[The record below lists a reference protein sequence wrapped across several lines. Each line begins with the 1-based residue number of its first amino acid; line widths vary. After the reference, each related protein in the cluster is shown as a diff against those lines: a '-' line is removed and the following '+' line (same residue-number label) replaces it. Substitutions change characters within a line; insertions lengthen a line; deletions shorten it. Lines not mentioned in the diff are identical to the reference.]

1 MILKTLAL
9 GESFLFLVQSILQH
23 KSYADKIDSIIF
35 AEKLPGMKKLFKN
48 QWTNIIL
55 VVIIIAMVM
64 PQTRKPIAIVFNKII
79 ASNPSVTDEEE
90 RPEIESY
97 NWILEDRF
105 KKEVDFRQFKNKVIF
120 INYWATWCPPCI
132 AEMPSLNEVY
142 QDYKDRVVF
151 LFISGEEFET
161 SQGFM
166 NAKGYDLPVYRM
178 KTNYPDPLEGY
189 KLPTSYLID
198 KNGRIVIKKEGA
210 ADWNSTG
217 FRNTLEELLAD

>member
-1 MILKTLAL
+1 
-9 GESFLFLVQSILQH
+9 
-23 KSYADKIDSIIF
+23 
-35 AEKLPGMKKLFKN
+35 MKKLFKN
-48 QWTNIIL
+48 EWVNIIL
-55 VVIIIAMVM
+55 IVIIIAMIL
-64 PQTRKPIAIVFNKII
+64 PQTRTPISIVFNKLI
-79 ASNPSVTDEEE
+79 ASNPSVTDVEE

-105 KKEVDFRQFKNKVIF
+105 ENEVDFNQFRGKVIL

-132 AEMPSLNEVY
+132 AEMPSLEKVY
-142 QDYKDRVVF
+142 QDYKDEVVF
-151 LFISGEEFET
+151 LFISGEDLET

-198 KNGRIVIKKEGA
+198 KKGRIVIKKEGA

-217 FRNTLEELLAD
+217 FRKTLEELLKN